1 MEFSAGGRLEV
12 RITPSDVG
20 KRVTVRRVVAD
31 GAGRPAF
38 TDTVGVLTSWDAG
51 VLSVTRRDGQIV
63 RIPESGLA
71 AAKTVPPAPVRRAAR
86 VPAVDAARL
95 QEYAARAWPA
105 IETAPLGGWTL
116 RASGGFTRR
125 ANSAL
130 AAGDPGVPL
139 PEAAGAVAGWYAARG
154 LPAYVQVWDP
164 AVDAALGELGWVA
177 EAPTVVRTAPLA
189 PLADASPDAGAVALE
204 REPGAGWLARYHRTG
219 ALAGPALEALRGGP
233 SVSFA
238 TVPGASGTGEAAGDA
253 PVAIGRLVVDGPWAH
268 VAAVEVDPGHRRR
281 GLARAVTAALAG
293 RALREG
299 ATAALLQVEAGNAAA
314 RALYDRLGFTDHHT
328 YGYRRAPR

>member
-20 KRVTVRRVVAD
+20 KRVTVRRVVPG

-38 TDTVGVLTSWDAG
+38 TDTIGVLTSWDAG
-51 VLSVTRRDGQIV
+51 VLSVTRRDGGIV
-63 RIPESGLA
+63 RIPESDLA
-71 AAKTVPPAPVRRAAR
+71 AAKTVPPPPARRGAR
-86 VPAVDAARL
+86 VPRAEAAEL

-105 IETAPLGGWTL
+105 TETAPLGGWTL

-130 AAGDPGVPL
+130 AAGDPGLPL
-139 PEAAGAVAGWYAARG
+139 PQAAEAVSAWYAARH

-164 AVDAALGELGWVA
+164 AVDAALGELGWAA
-177 EAPTVVRTAPLA
+177 EAPAAVRTAPLA
-189 PLADASPDAGAVALE
+189 PLADAAADTSAVLLD

-219 ALAGPALEALRGGP
+219 APAGAALEVLRGGP
-233 SVSFA
+233 SVWFA
-238 TVPGASGTGEAAGDA
+238 TVPGPAGDA
-253 PVAIGRLVVDGPWAH
+253 PAAIGRLVVDGRWAH
-268 VAAVEVDPGHRRR
+268 FAAVEVDPGRRRR
-281 GLARAVTAALAG
+281 GLARAVMAALAE

-299 ATAALLQVEAGNAAA
+299 ATAALLQAEADNAAA

>member
-1 MEFSAGGRLEV
+1 
-12 RITPSDVG
+12 
-20 KRVTVRRVVAD
+20 
-31 GAGRPAF
+31 
-38 TDTVGVLTSWDAG
+38 

-63 RIPESGLA
+63 RIPESSLA
-71 AAKTVPPAPVRRAAR
+71 AAKTVPPAPARRAAR
-86 VPAVDAARL
+86 VPVATAARL

-105 IETAPLGGWTL
+105 TETAPLGGWTL

-139 PEAAGAVAGWYAARG
+139 PEAAEAVAAWYAARE

-164 AVDAALGELGWVA
+164 GVDAALAELGWAA
-177 EAPTVVRTAPLA
+177 EAPAVVRTAPLA
-189 PLADASPDAGAVALE
+189 PLANASADAQAVARVALD

-219 ALAGPALEALRGGP
+219 ALAGAALEVLRGGP
-233 SVSFA
+233 SVWFA
-238 TVPGASGTGEAAGDA
+238 TVPGPGGTGDV

-268 VAAVEVDPGHRRR
+268 VAAVEVDPGQRRR
-281 GLARAVTAALAG
+281 GLARAVMAALAD

-299 ATAALLQVEAGNAAA
+299 ATAALLQVEAANTAA